1 MIKGL
6 VGLIAVLVSYI
17 KAEFLQ
23 KLPHTTIVKYMHII
37 FGSFFFATLVFLA
50 YFLLTAE
57 PNAEYIETEKIIS
70 SDVYTVYVGD
80 TFPLYNSKNESPIRS
95 HVYLGSPETKNG
107 VIQLVIG
114 RKGSQDPTQNM
125 YVTVTPQ
132 EPIQPLERV
141 QLNKREYASITF
153 LEKKENAVVV
163 RIDTILKEL
172 KYEPYDTE
180 SNREI
185 KEFEQDLKRL
195 DTKLKSFF
203 NQ

>member
-6 VGLIAVLVSYI
+6 VGLIAVLVSYV

-57 PNAEYIETEKIIS
+57 PNGEYKETEKIIS
-70 SDVYTVYVGD
+70 SEVYTVNVGD
-80 TFPLYNSKNESPIRS
+80 TFPLYSSKHESTIRGY
-95 HVYLGSPETKNG
+95 VYLGSPETKDG
-107 VIQLVIG
+107 VIQLIIG
-114 RKGSQDPTQNM
+114 RKGSQDSTQDM
-125 YVTVTPQ
+125 YVTVTPK
-132 EPIQPLERV
+132 ERIQPLERV
-141 QLNKREYASITF
+141 QLNKREYASIIF

-163 RIDTILKEL
+163 RIDTISKEL
-172 KYEPYDTE
+172 EYEPYDTE
-180 SNREI
+180 RNRKI
-185 KEFEQDLKRL
+185 KEFEQDLKRW
-195 DTKLKSFF
+195 DTKLKSFS